1 MMAASDTIPKEESE
15 ENKSLKE
22 LLNRT
27 DIGREMECLS
37 KELES
42 LGSGVESG
50 LFCPYSYDT
59 LLCWPKT
66 PAGTLAFL
74 PCFEELNGIKYDTS
88 REYPYVF
95 LVYFTLSMLDT
106 LYNIC

>member
-1 MMAASDTIPKEESE
+1 MAYSDIISKEERD
-15 ENKSLKE
+15 ENRTLKE
-22 LLNRT
+22 LLNPPEVQKE
-27 DIGREMECLS
+27 IECLS

-42 LGSGVESG
+42 AGSGADSE

-66 PAGTLAFL
+66 PAGNLAIL

-88 REYPYVF
+88 REYPCLF
-95 LVYFTLSMLDT
+95 LV
-106 LYNIC
+106 

>member
-1 MMAASDTIPKEESE
+1 MAASDTISKGEND

-22 LLNRT
+22 LMNHT
-27 DIGREMECLS
+27 DIQREVECLS

-42 LGSGVESG
+42 AGSDGDSG
-50 LFCPYSYDT
+50 LFCPFSYDT

-66 PAGTLAFL
+66 PAGTLAIL

-88 REYPYVF
+88 REYSYVF
-95 LVYFTLSMLDT
+95 CGLLYF
-106 LYNIC
+106 